1 MENFNDAQFRERVDK
16 ALTQVRKILKAER
29 NQTYMESVQH
39 TYSDKFGL
47 AEFLTNI
54 SLAAQIN
61 CFQMMGIEGANA
73 AEAGFGGAQ
82 VAAVSELLSPAQG
95 RKPERIREAEA
106 PEPRYDGAPANNSG
120 VPVFE
125 LPPGPGVIILGP

>member
-29 NQTYMESVQH
+29 NPTYMESVQH

-61 CFQMMGIEGANA
+61 CFQMMGIEGANLYRMHDW
-73 AEAGFGGAQ
+73 
-82 VAAVSELLSPAQG
+82 VKV
-95 RKPERIREAEA
+95 
-106 PEPRYDGAPANNSG
+106 D
-120 VPVFE
+120 
-125 LPPGPGVIILGP
+125 PPHLQTLTC